1 MVKLVENSVRVESVK
16 IKNRERMFNLMR
28 QLAVNAENQDV
39 QKSTVSVSKME
50 KSVDHNA
57 SVLTV
62 ATDSELD
69 EK

>member
-1 MVKLVENSVRVESVK
+1 
-16 IKNRERMFNLMR
+16 MFNLMR